1 MCMACG
7 CDIPNDKKSTVMI
20 DGKVKVT
27 HNGGTK
33 QAK

>member
-7 CDIPNDKKSTVMI
+7 CSIANDKKSTVMI

-27 HNGGTK
+27 HDGMSEK
-33 QAK
+33 Q